1 MENKL
6 KKKKL
11 LRFIKNSLLILLV
24 VWSLFTFFY
33 LMLQDIIPVTRTH
46 FWNYKTFNMW
56 TDFTAYPREL
66 PESAH
71 NIKYYYYE
79 GFLTDKSGYR
89 VAYSHEDYDKM
100 KENRLINYTSD
111 YPQIYCYTGQ
121 EKQYLKREQLLEWRI
136 DFLNRLLPPEQD
148 DGNYYVLGYHLSESQ
163 EVYSFDCVLCNDEA
177 CEMIEISYYG
187 PA

>member
-24 VWSLFTFFY
+24 AWSLFTFFY

-46 FWNYKTFNMW
+46 FWSFKTFNIW
-56 TDFTAYPREL
+56 TDFTVYPKEL

-79 GFLTDKSGYR
+79 GFWTDKNGYR
-89 VAYSHEDYDKM
+89 VSYYTAYPK
-100 KENRLINYTSD
+100 
-111 YPQIYCYTGQ
+111 YCYDGGP
-121 EKQYLKREQLLEWRI
+121 KVYLDRKLMIQRRI
-136 DFLNRLLPPEQD
+136 DFFDRLLPEEQD
-148 DGNYYVLGYHLSESQ
+148 DGQYYYLVDCLYEDQ
-163 EVYSFDCVLCNDEA
+163 ELYSYQCVLCNDET
-177 CEMIEISYYG
+177 CEMIEISYHG